1 VIHLAL
7 KELLAMT
14 ATIAYVRVSTDDQT
28 TEAQRHAISQ
38 RFNVNEWFSD
48 EATSGATKALQRE
61 GFKALHAYARK
72 GDTVVVAAID
82 RLGRDTIDVLE
93 TVEALKAKG
102 VTVVSMREGFDLS
115 SAVGKAMLTM
125 LAAVA
130 ELERA
135 NIKARQMAGI
145 ERARS
150 QGKKLGA
157 PKMIDDQAVA
167 IWREE
172 KEASIA
178 DTAKHWGIS
187 TAAVK
192 RACRVLRPKC

>member
-1 VIHLAL
+1 
-7 KELLAMT
+7 MT

-38 RFNVNEWFSD
+38 RFHVSEWFSD
-48 EATSGATKALQRE
+48 EATSGATKAMQRE

-115 SAVGKAMLTM
+115 SPVGKAMLTM

-145 ERARS
+145 EQARAL
-150 QGKKLGA
+150 GKKLGA
-157 PKMIDDQAVA
+157 PKVIDDQAVA
-167 IWREE
+167 IWRKEN
-172 KEASIA
+172 EASIA

-192 RACRVLRPKC
+192 RACRVLRVPQGAAV

>member
-1 VIHLAL
+1 
-7 KELLAMT
+7 MT
-14 ATIAYVRVSTDDQT
+14 ATIAYIRVSTDDQT
-28 TEAQRHAISQ
+28 TEAQRHSIGQ
-38 RFNVNEWFSD
+38 RFKVSEWFSD
-48 EATSGATKALQRE
+48 EATSGATKAMQRE

-115 SAVGKAMLTM
+115 SPVGKAMLTM

-145 ERARS
+145 ERARA

-157 PKMIDDQAVA
+157 PKVIDDRAVA
-167 IWREE
+167 VWR
-172 KEASIA
+172 KESSASIA

-192 RACRVLRPKC
+192 RACRVLRAQALDA

>member
-1 VIHLAL
+1 
-7 KELLAMT
+7 MT
-14 ATIAYVRVSTDDQT
+14 AILAYVRVSTNDQS

-38 RFNVNEWFSD
+38 CYNVVEWFSYA
-48 EATSGATKALQRE
+48 ATSGATKALQRE
-61 GFKALHAYARK
+61 GFKALYTSARK
-72 GDTVVVAAID
+72 GDTVVVTAID

-93 TVEALKAKG
+93 TVRALKTKG

-115 SAVGKAMLTM
+115 NPVGKAMLTM

-135 NIKARQMAGI
+135 NIKARQLAGI
-145 ERARS
+145 ERAKA

-157 PKMIDDQAVA
+157 PKIINDTAVFT
-167 IWREE
+167 WR
-172 KEASIA
+172 KQNEASIA

-192 RACRVLRPKC
+192 RACRMGQIKTEAV

>member
-1 VIHLAL
+1 MNHHPQAVL
-7 KELLAMT
+7 
-14 ATIAYVRVSTDDQT
+14 AYVRVSTDGQT
-28 TEAQRHAISQ
+28 TEAQRHSISE
-38 RFNVNEWFSD
+38 RYNVSEWFSD
-48 EATSGATKALQRE
+48 EATSGATKALQRD

-72 GDTVVVAAID
+72 GDIVVVAAID

-102 VTVVSMREGFDLS
+102 VAVVSMREGFDLS
-115 SAVGKAMLTM
+115 SPVGKAMLTM

-130 ELERA
+130 ELERS

-145 ERARS
+145 ERARA
-150 QGKKLGA
+150 QGQKLGA
-157 PKMIDDQAVA
+157 PKVIDDSAVA
-167 IWREE
+167 AWR
-172 KEASIA
+172 KQNGSSIA

-192 RACRVLRPKC
+192 RACRALKSD

>member
-1 VIHLAL
+1 
-7 KELLAMT
+7 MT

-61 GFKALHAYARK
+61 GFKALHTYARK

-93 TVEALKAKG
+93 TVEALKAKC

-115 SAVGKAMLTM
+115 SPVGKAMLTM

-145 ERARS
+145 ERARA

-157 PKMIDDQAVA
+157 PKVIDDQAVA
-167 IWREE
+167 IWRKEN
-172 KEASIA
+172 EASIA

-192 RACRVLRPKC
+192 RACRALRVPQGPAV